1 MRLEEREIVLELI
14 LFSQTQNKFFEK
26 VCSLIISSTQISPS
40 VSYNIIFFITI
51 IIIIVANIIYS
62 FIPQIF
68 IEHQLHARHC
78 LRHQG

>member
-40 VSYNIIFFITI
+40 VSYNIIFFYYNYYYYCSQHYLFIHSS
-51 IIIIVANIIYS
+51 NI
-62 FIPQIF
+62 
-68 IEHQLHARHC
+68 H
-78 LRHQG
+78 